1 MSTTLPA
8 EDTKVTNLIFI
19 DAAFPPSPATLPMT
33 DGICFYAG
41 GDTPH
46 VWTVSEV
53 TRFKVR
59 YRLPIWVRSNPESHN
74 ASEDAQAFLKV
85 LEGTYKVPKHKLVA
99 LDSETDVDAP
109 WVKTFVGAVN
119 AGGYQVIDY
128 GSRSSVFGNH
138 NPDGYYWAADW
149 TGHKHLAGG
158 SQITQYVNFSGYD
171 ESIAESTLPF
181 WDVQAKVTDWSEV
194 YIMSMPDVKQ
204 GDSGKWVEKVQAL
217 LVVQG
222 RHFNSIQLK
231 QLAIDGVAGPKTH
244 SAIEVF
250 QSHATL
256 RVDGVVGENTWGR
269 LLLS

>member
-1 MSTTLPA
+1 M
-8 EDTKVTNLIFI
+8 TNLIFI
-19 DAAFPPSPATLPMT
+19 DAATPPSPTTLPMT

-46 VWTVSEV
+46 VWTEAEV

-59 YRLPIWVRSNPESHN
+59 YRLPVWVRSNPESHS
-74 ASEDAQAFLKV
+74 ASADAKAFLHQLTSV
-85 LEGTYKVPKHKLVA
+85 YKVPKHKLVA
-99 LDSETDVDAP
+99 LDSETDVDAA
-109 WVKTFVGAVN
+109 WVKEFVGLIN
-119 AGGYQVIDY
+119 AGGYLVIDY

-149 TGHKHLAGG
+149 TGHKHLANG
-158 SQITQYVNFSGYD
+158 SQMTQYVNFSGYD

-181 WDVQAKVTDWSEV
+181 WDVQAQVTDWSEV
-194 YIMSMPDVKQ
+194 YIMSMPNVAQ
-204 GDSGKWVEKVQAL
+204 GEKGKWVEKVQAL

-222 RHFNSIQLK
+222 RAIGSVQLK
-231 QLAIDGVAGPKTH
+231 QLAIDGTAGPKTH

-250 QSHATL
+250 QSHSGI
-256 RVDGVVGENTWGR
+256 RVDGVVGEQTWGR